1 MQHITRKAII
11 LIILVSL
18 ALLVFVPQALAATG
32 YRIEGDANGLTI
44 EALPKNQGIGNLAP
58 GDVKES
64 RLKLTNTNDSE
75 VRVWIR
81 TNITARRPGPNGG
94 DLAEVLHLLIRN
106 VDVDENGT
114 VMNVNATITNDTFD
128 NAANEGNVFIGTM
141 DPGEEIYLDFTVT
154 LPGPDT
160 GNEYQGSSIDAN
172 WTFITESPEVPGGG
186 GGGGG
191 GRPPG
196 GPGGTPG
203 DTPGEEP
210 PIEIPEE
217 PVPGGPTDIP
227 PEGDVPGTPDDLIII
242 EEEPVPGGPAKMPK
256 TGEIPPV
263 YFYGIGSLAV
273 LLGVAV
279 RKRKK

>member
-64 RLKLTNTNDSE
+64 RLKLTNTNNSE

-81 TNITARRPGPNGG
+81 TNITDRRPGPNGG
-94 DLAEVLHLLIRN
+94 DLAEVLHLLIQDVN
-106 VDVDENGT
+106 VDREG
-114 VMNVNATITNDTFD
+114 NVTGVNKTITNDTFND
-128 NAANEGNVFIGTM
+128 AEGKDVFVKTM
-141 DPGEEIYLDFTVT
+141 GAGEVIFLDFTVT
-154 LPGPDT
+154 LPGPET
-160 GNEYQGSSIDAN
+160 GNDYQGSSIDAN
-172 WTFITESPEVPGGG
+172 WTFTVQSREGGGGPGGG
-186 GGGGG
+186 GPRPGGGD
-191 GRPPG
+191 
-196 GPGGTPG
+196 PG
-203 DTPGEEP
+203 DEP

-217 PVPGGPTDIP
+217 PIPEGPAEPPGEGDTP
-227 PEGDVPGTPDDLIII
+227 PGEGDVTPGTPDELIII
-242 EEEPVPGGPAKMPK
+242 EEEPVPGGTAKMPK